1 MRCLARGASRS
12 CAAPAWRPDGP
23 SAERTGE
30 RERVP
35 GARAFVTGSG
45 TRARATATRFFF
57 FFAFFFLNN
66 GFALFGPGSDPLTD
80 VSATDE
86 TEAYTGSAPLEPIV
100 SRYQDHLGLVR
111 GTKSKIGDGYD
122 TGTSP

>member
-1 MRCLARGASRS
+1 MSIFFVCALPCAWRLPKLRGAGV
-12 CAAPAWRPDGP
+12 APRR
-23 SAERTGE
+23 AERRADRE

-80 VSATDE
+80 VSATDDQ
-86 TEAYTGSAPLEPIV
+86 TEAY
-100 SRYQDHLGLVR
+100 
-111 GTKSKIGDGYD
+111 SKL
-122 TGTSP
+122 